1 MTTTAM
7 AAFSTQTA
15 PRRTI
20 GKATVCVFMA
30 LALSACGRIGLND
43 PLAPSTQRETT
54 YEPLPAAPAASVTTS
69 ALPPPPVV
77 AAPTVTAPAGGT
89 AVDPAQATTP
99 PAGTAAGIPLA
110 SNTPAR
116 TPEPVASDKGPAIG
130 RGELAGAWR
139 IASSADNCQLFLTLT
154 TWSGGARASTKGCN
168 SAEMQRITAWDLV
181 GRQVNLKSGDGA
193 VVATLTNAGPEKWA
207 GQTASKQAISLS
219 H

>member
-110 SNTPAR
+110 SNTPA
-116 TPEPVASDKGPAIG
+116 IG